1 MAEWVSLYNASKI
14 SGFSAGWI
22 GKLIRRGV
30 IPADQTRRN
39 GNLWQITREAAER
52 LWQAKAANNN
62 WTNKEPEQP
71 ADAVHVTDPLGVDP
85 GFDLA
90 PDAARRLMAIRRNKR
105 IYGDTWSCNRQLV
118 NALTTVRDIV
128 GDG

>member
-1 MAEWVSLYNASKI
+1 MAEWLNLYNASKI

-30 IPADQTRRN
+30 IPADQTRRD
-39 GNLWQITREAAER
+39 GNLWQITDEAAER
-52 LWQAKAANNN
+52 LWQAKAANSN
-62 WTNKEPEQP
+62 WTNKEPDQP
-71 ADAVHVTDPLGVDP
+71 MDAVHVTDPMGVYP

-90 PDAARRLMAIRRNKR
+90 PDAARRLIAIRRNKR
-105 IYGDTWSCNRQLV
+105 IYGDTWACNRQLV
-118 NALTTVRDIV
+118 NALTTVRECI

>member
-39 GNLWQITREAAER
+39 GNQWEITGEALEQLR
-52 LWQAKAANNN
+52 QAKAANNN
-62 WTNKEPEQP
+62 WTNKEPEQSD
-71 ADAVHVTDPLGVDP
+71 DAVHITDHMGVYP

-90 PDAARRLMAIRRNKR
+90 PDAARRLIAIRRNKR

-118 NALTTVRDIV
+118 NALMTVRDIV